1 MAVGN
6 SVSVCKLTSHA
17 LMSPFL
23 NCNENSFS
31 NLAEEVGLLID
42 LLIKKPA
49 FSGFSWQTIV
59 CS

>member
-49 FSGFSWQTIV
+49 FSGFS
-59 CS
+59 